1 MKKNHITFS
10 ESILTTIKEA
20 MISDKSLCCIGLGV
34 NDPLGIF
41 GTTKDLKK
49 INSLKGRIIEP
60 PTSENCITGVSIGM
74 AIDGLKVIITHQ
86 RVDFSLYAMDQIVN
100 SAAKWYYMFNG
111 QSSVNI
117 TIRMI
122 IGKGWG
128 QGPTHSQSLHS
139 LFSQI
144 PGLKVVVP
152 SSPRNVKG
160 LLNSAIKD
168 PNPILFLEHRWLYQM
183 YENVPNKDYYLN
195 FKSKVVRKGKDLTVV
210 TFSYLVFELLK
221 ISKFLYSNF
230 NIDLEIIDLCS
241 ISPNDYNTIIKS
253 FSKTKKAY
261 LIDIGHDKCSIMK
274 DLAYELNHKNFIS
287 NQIQINAMPN
297 CPVPSSHHIA
307 KYLYPDA
314 QLIVNQILKMINFR
328 KKIRVP
334 DNYLNRNK
342 DIPGNWFKGPF

>member
-1 MKKNHITFS
+1 MQKNITFS
-10 ESILTTIKEA
+10 ESILSTIKEA
-20 MISDKSLCCIGLGV
+20 MLNDKNLCCIGLGV
-34 NDPLGIF
+34 RDPLGIF
-41 GTTKDLKK
+41 GTTKNLKDFK
-49 INSLKGRIIEP
+49 SLENRIIEP
-60 PTSENCITGVSIGM
+60 PTSENCITGVSVGM

-86 RVDFSLYAMDQIVN
+86 RVDFSLYSMDQIIN

-111 QSSVNI
+111 QSSINI

-139 LFSQI
+139 LFAQI
-144 PGLKVVVP
+144 PGLKVVIP
-152 SSPRNVKG
+152 SSPKNVKG

-168 PNPILFLEHRWLYQM
+168 PNPVLFLEHRWLYQM
-183 YENVPNKDYYLN
+183 YERVPNKIFFQS
-195 FKSKVVRKGKDLTVV
+195 FKSKVVRRGQDITIV

-221 ISKFLYSNF
+221 ISNFLSKNYQIDIEL
-230 NIDLEIIDLCS
+230 IDLSC
-241 ISPNDYNTIIKS
+241 ISPNNYRTILNS
-253 FSKTKKAY
+253 FEKTKKAF

-274 DLAYELNHKNFIS
+274 DIAFELNKKKYIS
-287 NQIQINAMPN
+287 NKIVINAMPD

-314 QLIVNQILKMINFR
+314 QMIVNTILKIINF
-328 KKIRVP
+328 KIKIKVP
-334 DNYLNRNK
+334 KNYLDRNK

>member
-10 ESILTTIKEA
+10 DSILTTIKEA

-49 INSLKGRIIEP
+49 INNLKDRIIEP

-86 RVDFSLYAMDQIVN
+86 RVDFSLYAMDQIIN

-111 QSSVNI
+111 QASVNI

-139 LFSQI
+139 LFAQI

-160 LLNSAIKD
+160 LLNASIND
-168 PNPILFLEHRWLYQM
+168 PNPVIFLEHRWLYQM
-183 YENVPNKDYYLN
+183 YEKVPNIHYRTS
-195 FKSKVVRKGKDLTVV
+195 FQSKIVKKGTDITVV
-210 TFSYLVFELLK
+210 TFSYMVFELLK
-221 ISKFLYSNF
+221 ISKFLDSRHSI
-230 NIDLEIIDLCS
+230 NIELIDLCCL
-241 ISPNDYNTIIKS
+241 SPNNYSNIIKS
-253 FSKTKKAY
+253 FYKTKRAL
-261 LIDIGHDKCSIMK
+261 LIDIGHSKCSIMK
-274 DLAYELNHKNFIS
+274 DLAFHLNNKKFIS
-287 NQIQINAMPN
+287 SQIDILAMPD

-307 KYLYPDA
+307 KYLYHDS
-314 QLIVNQILKMINFR
+314 QEIINKILKILKNK
-328 KKIRVP
+328 KKIKVP
-334 DNYLNRNK
+334 KNFLNRNN
-342 DIPGNWFKGPF
+342 DIPGNWYKGPF